1 MISIYILLIIIIAFI
16 IIAFILASTLTLARD
31 FKAYKKV
38 YDTLHLRRFYKNLF
52 QIYSCKYEED
62 DDGFVWFTKSNEFC
76 LDGEHYLLDSPF
88 TYFSPYSLY
97 WLIKYRKWFAENV
110 DINKLEDY

>member
-1 MISIYILLIIIIAFI
+1 MVSIYILLIIIIAFI
-16 IIAFILASTLTLARD
+16 FASTLALARD

-38 YDTLHLRRFYKNLF
+38 YDTLPLRKFYCGIHKV
-52 QIYSCKYEED
+52 YCHRYYEDGDSFAWNIDSNDFRLD
-62 DDGFVWFTKSNEFC
+62 D
-76 LDGEHYLLDSPF
+76 EHYLLDSIF